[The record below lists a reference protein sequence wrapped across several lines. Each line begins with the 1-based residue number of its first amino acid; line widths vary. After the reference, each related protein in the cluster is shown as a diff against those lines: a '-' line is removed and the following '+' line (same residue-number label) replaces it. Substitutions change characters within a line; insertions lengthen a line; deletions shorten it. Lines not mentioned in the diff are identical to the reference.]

1 MKMILYLVM
10 VIGLPMLV
18 TAQPKAKSPI
28 KPEPFRLEKLVAG
41 SGLPYKMVHDSLAVI
56 PYTGEHVKEF
66 DLVVQKASDLLLI
79 YTNLSD
85 ALSGKLDSTAYPFL
99 LQQNHHFDLVKI
111 GMDESQTVFVRA
123 DVYLA
128 ATNVKLLTRMIKQV
142 ANVTNILGGIL
153 Q

>member
-1 MKMILYLVM
+1 MKTNLYLA
-10 VIGLPMLV
+10 LMLV
-18 TAQPKAKSPI
+18 LPILAIAQNKAKSPI
-28 KPEPFRLEKLVAG
+28 KPEPFRLEKLVAE
-41 SGLPYKMVHDSLAVI
+41 SGLPYRMVHDSLAVI
-56 PYTGEHVKEF
+56 PYTGEYVKEF

-79 YTNLSD
+79 YTNLS
-85 ALSGKLDSTAYPFL
+85 AAVSGKLDSTAYPFL

-142 ANVTNILGGIL
+142 ANVTNILGGSL